1 MPENGFWYRN
11 HINPDFMFG
20 FQGKTFLYDKKL
32 TADETPKQLIKYD
45 LLFSKAKDSR
55 SYWKLR
61 RAKIA
66 KLKKLR
72 SSKITFEK
80 SIVWKLSLKIFTLA
94 IVNGAYLRKYFDP
107 HFIQGGQ
114 TKVYSYIPK
123 GFFIVEKALDKREI
137 PVVFMHEILEYFL
150 MSPKRNYQR
159 SHDIADKLER
169 YVRKILFT

>member
-20 FQGKTFLYDKKL
+20 FQGKTFLYDKRMVP
-32 TADETPKQLIKYD
+32 DETVKQLIKYD

-61 RAKIA
+61 KAKIA

-80 SIVWKLSLKIFTLA
+80 SIV
-94 IVNGAYLRKYFDP
+94 
-107 HFIQGGQ
+107 
-114 TKVYSYIPK
+114 
-123 GFFIVEKALDKREI
+123 
-137 PVVFMHEILEYFL
+137 
-150 MSPKRNYQR
+150 
-159 SHDIADKLER
+159 
-169 YVRKILFT
+169 